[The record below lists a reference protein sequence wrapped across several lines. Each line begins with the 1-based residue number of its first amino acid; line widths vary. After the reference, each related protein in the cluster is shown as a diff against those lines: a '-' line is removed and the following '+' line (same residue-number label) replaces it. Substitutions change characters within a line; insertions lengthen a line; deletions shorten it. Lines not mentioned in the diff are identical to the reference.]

1 MAHVEQDGPSTEGLE
16 VQSPSGW
23 KAKAKGRDTPLWL
36 LIVALVGAI
45 AVGGWKAVEKTS
57 TEHTEIK
64 RGFDEVS
71 YLLSIPQAE
80 REKLNLREPDSLRRK
95 RRREE

>member
-1 MAHVEQDGPSTEGLE
+1 MAHVEDGPSTEGLE

-36 LIVALVGAI
+36 LIVALIGAI
-45 AVGGWKAVEKTS
+45 AMGGWKAVEKTS
-57 TEHTEIK
+57 EEHGEIK

-71 YLLSIPQAE
+71 YLLSLPQAE
-80 REKLNLREPDSLRRK
+80 REKLNLRMPESLRHK
-95 RRREE
+95 RRRDE